1 MFAVHTLARSLFR
14 PLLPHTLYPPQFLN
28 VRVKSIKSI
37 KNADSNNETS
47 LNAHEAKL
55 LEGVRAAQC
64 DGIKA
69 SCEDGHWYIDVTARR
84 DRAQHHEPSDRVRN
98 LTAIIDGYFKQ
109 GGQHININVL
119 TREKL
124 LDAMEHPE
132 AYPGLTIRVS
142 GYAVRFDRLSREQQ
156 QEVILRTFH
165 DTM

>member
-1 MFAVHTLARSLFR
+1 
-14 PLLPHTLYPPQFLN
+14 
-28 VRVKSIKSI
+28 
-37 KNADSNNETS
+37 
-47 LNAHEAKL
+47 L
-55 LEGVRAAQC
+55 LEAIKTARC
-64 DGIKA
+64 DGLQV
-69 SCEDGHWYIDVTARR
+69 SCEDGHWYIDVTAKQRKKQQE
-84 DRAQHHEPSDRVRN
+84 DPSSDRVRN

-109 GGQHININVL
+109 GGQHININVM

-156 QEVILRTFH
+156 HEVILRTFH